1 MKTKNKMKQREI
13 KFRGKRLDN
22 GRWIVGSY
30 VRYTGADGNERHLIF
45 YANGNP
51 NDVDPK
57 TVGQFTGLKDKR
69 DKEIFEGDVVEGLS
83 LRNFKVKEVVNWD
96 KFQWFPFAGH
106 WGLRDFEVIGNIYSN
121 PELTK

>member
-1 MKTKNKMKQREI
+1 MQERI
-13 KFRGKRLDN
+13 YKFRAWDKKEKKMITENFSVSFDGIPHDTIGHLGRNHKEGDIYEGKDV
-22 GRWIVGSY
+22 GIV
-30 VRYTGADGNERHLIF
+30 IM
-45 YANGNP
+45 
-51 NDVDPK
+51 
-57 TVGQFTGLKDKR
+57 QFTGLKDKSGN
-69 DKEIFEGDVVEGLS
+69 EIYEGDVVEGLS

>member
-1 MKTKNKMKQREI
+1 MNKQREI
-13 KFRGKRLDN
+13 KIRAWDKIAKRFIPCHAGLFVEVLEE
-22 GRWIVGSY
+22 GGFKFPI
-30 VRYTGADGNERHLIF
+30 YTKDSDENIILTQ
-45 YANGNP
+45 Y
-51 NDVDPK
+51 
-57 TVGQFTGLKDKR
+57 TGLKDK
-69 DKEIFEGDVVEGLS
+69 DGNEIYEGDVVEGLS